1 MGINSVAVVGALT
14 QNPVVLTL
22 TTAGEKMM
30 VSSNVNQSSK
40 QKWLYFGSQSF
51 SGSV

>member
-30 VSSNVNQSSK
+30 VSSNVNQYSK